1 MVDVTLVLLSVS
13 FILFFGFLAE
23 FLFKKTG
30 IPDVLLLLILGFVL
44 GPSVANYVPLDIINP
59 FIPIFTTFALLFLL
73 YQGAFNIDLASF
85 AKEIGPSL
93 VIMIFN
99 FGISTIIITAVMM
112 LFGQSF
118 LISLLLGVILGGV
131 SSSFVVP
138 VLQGLNVRQDTYSVL
153 TLESAFTDVLT
164 IVSALTV
171 MEIMRAGSVGF
182 QAISNS
188 IVSLFAIAGLIGI
201 VGGIVWILLV
211 QKVFKENTHYMI
223 TVAYLLMLYVFTE
236 FLQGNGA
243 IAALFFGLILKN
255 GKQLVLIMR
264 GIVNRTIVPSKSKA
278 KAKIRRKMAKASET
292 ADITTKSEE
301 LFYEQ
306 ISFFLKTFFFVY
318 IGLLF
323 NINVISALIIG
334 GIISVLLLISRN
346 FSSVILKGFT
356 DFDRTIVKSMFAR
369 GIAAAA
375 IIQIAIQQGIA
386 DAVMLADIVYAVII
400 FTVVLSSVRIFIAKL
415 GEPEEK
421 GDKA

>member
-1 MVDVTLVLLSVS
+1 
-13 FILFFGFLAE
+13 
-23 FLFKKTG
+23 
-30 IPDVLLLLILGFVL
+30 
-44 GPSVANYVPLDIINP
+44 
-59 FIPIFTTFALLFLL
+59 
-73 YQGAFNIDLASF
+73 
-85 AKEIGPSL
+85 
-93 VIMIFN
+93 
-99 FGISTIIITAVMM
+99 
-112 LFGQSF
+112 
-118 LISLLLGVILGGV
+118 
-131 SSSFVVP
+131 
-138 VLQGLNVRQDTYSVL
+138 
-153 TLESAFTDVLT
+153 
-164 IVSALTV
+164 
-171 MEIMRAGSVGF
+171 
-182 QAISNS
+182 
-188 IVSLFAIAGLIGI
+188 AIAGLIGI

>member
-306 ISFFLKTFFFVY
+306 ISFFLKTF
-318 IGLLF
+318 
-323 NINVISALIIG
+323 
-334 GIISVLLLISRN
+334 
-346 FSSVILKGFT
+346 
-356 DFDRTIVKSMFAR
+356 
-369 GIAAAA
+369 
-375 IIQIAIQQGIA
+375 
-386 DAVMLADIVYAVII
+386 
-400 FTVVLSSVRIFIAKL
+400 
-415 GEPEEK
+415 
-421 GDKA
+421 